1 MGTVFETDHIIVG
14 QGLAGSFM
22 AHFLLQEGQ
31 RVMVIDTPQASSSRV
46 AAGLFNPVTGRRFVK
61 TWLAD
66 EVLPF
71 AEKTYREMEVLLQK
85 QFYHPYPMLR
95 LFTNKESFTEAE
107 EKADAQSEKFIAD
120 FSENVNIPGL
130 TPHLYTCE
138 IKHAG
143 YVDAPVFIQA
153 YAQWLLKKGLLRPVV
168 ANYEDIEVQE
178 DKVRWKNIEAK
189 SIIFCEGNRAIHNP
203 YFDCLPFRPA
213 KGESI
218 TIKAPG
224 LAEEHVLIK
233 GIYIIPLG
241 NELFRVGATYT
252 WMDQSLQ
259 PTEAG
264 KKELCEKL
272 DEVVDVP
279 YEIVDQQAGIRPAT
293 KHRRPFVGVHPQH
306 KNVAILNGLGTKGIT
321 LAPFF
326 ARQLTNHLL
335 YGKPISEEADI
346 KKYTADLSAKPY

>member
-1 MGTVFETDHIIVG
+1 MGIVFETDYIIVG

-31 RVMVIDTPQASSSRV
+31 RVMVIDIPQASSSRV

-71 AEKTYREMEVLLQK
+71 AEKTYRDMERLLQK
-85 QFYHPYPMLR
+85 QFYHPYPILR
-95 LFTNKESFTEAE
+95 IFSNKESFTEAKD
-107 EKADAQSEKFIAD
+107 KADNGSEKFISN
-120 FSENVNIPGL
+120 FSEDVNIPGL
-130 TPHLYTCE
+130 APQLYSCE
-138 IKHAG
+138 IRHAG
-143 YVDAPVFIQA
+143 YVDAPVFILA
-153 YAQWLLKKGLLRPVV
+153 YTQWLLKKGLLRPVV
-168 ANYEDIEVQE
+168 VNYEDIEVHE
-178 DKVRWKNIEAK
+178 DKVRWKNIEAR

-203 YFDCLPFRPA
+203 YFDWLPFRPA

-224 LAEEHVLIK
+224 LAEEHILIK

-241 NELFRVGATYT
+241 HALFRVGATYT

-272 DEVVDVP
+272 DEIIAVP
-279 YEIVDQQAGIRPAT
+279 YEVVDQQAGIRPAT

-306 KNVAILNGLGTKGIT
+306 QNVAMLNGLGTKGIT

-326 ARQLTNHLL
+326 AKQLTDHLL
-335 YGKPISEEADI
+335 HGKLLNEEADI
-346 KKYTADLSAKPY
+346 KKYSAELA